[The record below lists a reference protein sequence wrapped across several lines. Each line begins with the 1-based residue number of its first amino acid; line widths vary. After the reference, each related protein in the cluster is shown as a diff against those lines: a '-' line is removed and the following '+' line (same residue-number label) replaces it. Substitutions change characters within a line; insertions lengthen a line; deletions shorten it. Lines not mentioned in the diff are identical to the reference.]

1 MKRLAIVAVALCTAV
16 HIEAAQFSKLGI
28 ITAAKSMQKWESL
41 KSWIEQAGYSDEWQA
56 ASFFSDTY
64 PAFPAVTN
72 AVVASGLATVEEV
85 EAILAA
91 AEDKAPDALLT
102 AKYMRDIETDTG
114 RRNWHGK
121 IVMQTL
127 ATNDTDMTIMRI
139 DTFEDGFVWTNR
151 PYKVRPPYDPEEA
164 ERRQQAWDAAHY
176 PPRLAAI
183 MKARRAAISTTNEI
197 TVIIE
202 GN

>member
-16 HIEAAQFSKLGI
+16 HIEAAQYSKLGI
-28 ITAAKSMQKWESL
+28 ITAAKSMQRWDAL
-41 KSWIEQAGYSDEWQA
+41 KAWIEQAGYSDEWQA
-56 ASFFSDTY
+56 AAFFSDTY
-64 PAFPAVTN
+64 PAFTIITNTVVT
-72 AVVASGLATVEEV
+72 SGLATVAEV
-85 EAILAA
+85 DAILAA

-102 AKYMRDIETDTG
+102 AKYLRDIETDTG

-127 ATNDTDMTIMRI
+127 ATNDTDMTMMRI

-164 ERRQQAWDAAHY
+164 ERRQQEWNAAHY
-176 PPRLAAI
+176 PPQLAAI
-183 MKARRAAISTTNEI
+183 HKARREAAATTNEI
-197 TVIIE
+197 TIIIG